1 MTKRPYISKKLP
13 ELELIVANTSDS
25 SVLIAIRS
33 ELGSRK
39 KKRARELEETID
51 NKLSIT
57 KQTTTPAPS
66 GNFTVVDQKAKSKP
80 TVRPRIR
87 VKEKVAVSEERCNV
101 VNKQMTTNKKIKY
114 SEKKTMVSYPKGFLS
129 KNFEDMRKK
138 LLDISGGRSR
148 LLNLKQDTK
157 GFVRVVDE
165 LPNQLAS
172 ELLAGKNFTMDAV
185 DDPKERELIKHGY
198 LVRDDEDKKWI
209 AAKAM
214 PTAREWAKIK
224 GIKIEYELPLDSF
237 HADDKRHQDNNV
249 QTVLFSSALTSN
261 LKKLSNQAKTSIE
274 ETGNNILFLSLGF
287 LEWTDKIGGNSRLA
301 PLYMIPVVIDKYVS
315 RSITRYQIKFTGED
329 IIGNLTLREKL
340 SRDFEVELP
349 AISDNSEEDKLYT
362 PEEYFSEVEA
372 LLALKAGDAS
382 MADWKVRRFA
392 TLATLNLGRL
402 LMYRDLDPAR
412 WPEGDGNLLEHD
424 FIRKFFSEDQQVNT
438 PSAGS
443 GGGSGGGSEVYI
455 LDDVQSLHE
464 KFPMV
469 EDADSSQ
476 MSALIDILNGQSMV
490 IEGPPGTGKSQT
502 ITNLIAAAI
511 SQGKSILFVAEKQAA
526 LDVVKRRM
534 DKAGLGDFC
543 LDLHSDKAQK
553 RMVLDSFSQRIQLG
567 KQHYFETSDYDVQVQ
582 RYERSRKQLQDY
594 CLMVNK
600 PWKNTGFTIHEILC
614 AATRYAKDVAPLE
627 YNSIAPEG
635 ISGENFTRIK
645 LDEQLEQLELFF
657 KYLGIVSLQLPEEG
671 NWQSHPWHGVNNK
684 KITGMDESVLLSQLN
699 DWTSQLISVNEQ
711 LSDLFTRYDVV
722 YEQELVLPEVEQWIT
737 ELNSINPL
745 TGNESLIAFKRISPN
760 QIESL
765 RKFITLSHEAIKGLN
780 ELGAV
785 FNQALLSDLDQL
797 EAIKASIH
805 NVEDLGVAIN
815 IQFDELA
822 RSIRRV
828 EESIEL
834 IQSVEH
840 KRSEVV
846 QHLPMAHKA
855 ELENLFS
862 VTQMGFTELGSF
874 VGHAM
879 ALPAELL
886 DYRDDTYDNES
897 LPMVFSEFK
906 RQQDKLLTEKGVLS
920 FIFKLDRL
928 PDVSDLQGYADV
940 MSNTGFFSFFNSTWR
955 QAKKEILSFTT
966 QNKLDKKSISTSLED
981 LVSWKR
987 GCIALLD
994 SHKYKAALGR
1004 DFDGIDSNSERIEKL
1019 MLWYQS
1025 VRKDYG
1031 IGFGERTVIANVLF
1045 SLNKDIFRGIQQL
1058 HSGGINTQIS
1068 ELQGNLTELSGV
1080 FTNIGCIN
1088 DIDCNLAPE
1097 ADPLQQALLDIRQSL
1112 EGIQKYLIN
1121 PNMDQKELLVSLAY
1135 LETIRENIAQLEH
1148 VKLSDT
1154 FFDGQ
1159 LDLSLGSKGTVPKD
1173 LRIVESTVSYLAD
1186 IYNSVTN
1193 QELITL
1199 LTERVS
1205 TSVISDLLLRAE
1217 NLQGSLDLSSRY
1229 ENLILESIESDREQ
1243 WTKGSGSS
1251 ILEICTRNNLA
1262 VDNIEWLDSWTK
1274 YLHAKDRMQ
1283 EGGQGRLKDYLADSQ
1298 FTLDYGKQVM
1308 NFASYTCLANEV
1320 YQQQTELSSRS
1331 GHEQT
1336 AIQEQFKRYDDE
1348 LKSLQRKRVA
1358 QLALEREVDTGTSGA
1373 KVSSYTGGH
1382 LLHYEIAKKK
1392 RHIAIRKLVDR
1403 AGDAMLGYK
1412 PCFMMSPMAVAK
1424 YLPPG
1429 KLQFDLVIMDEAS
1442 QVKPEY
1448 ALSCFARGKQAVVVG
1463 DPKQLPP
1470 TTFFDR
1476 STSNDDSVDDDERG
1490 VLNDSESILEA
1501 IGAHYPKRT
1510 LQWHYRSRHESLIDF
1525 SNRYF
1530 YDSELVIFPSPWAQS
1545 DEFGVKFT
1553 HVTNGVFISGVNNE
1567 EAKSIVEAI
1576 KNHFIYHIDESLGVV
1591 AMNSK
1596 QREQIE
1602 AVLEATRSHDAELDA
1617 ALKHDS
1623 KTLDPL
1629 FIKNLENVQGDERDV
1644 IIISFTYGP
1653 NSRGSNS
1660 VPQRFGPI
1668 NNEQGWRRLNVLFTR
1683 AKKRIQVYSS
1693 MRSEHIVV
1701 SESSKRGVRALKN
1714 YLAYAESGEL
1724 IEQSGDSQGEPDS
1737 DFEIAV
1743 MKQLANAGYECVPQV
1758 GVAGFKIDVGVR
1770 DPGMPGRYLMGIE
1783 CDGATY
1789 HSSKSTR
1796 DRDRVRQGVLE
1807 GLTWNI
1813 KRVWSTD
1820 WFKNPDAEMKP
1831 IIDELNRLSTPVID
1845 IADDEVASPI
1855 DIDVT
1860 LEDSEVIHNVVM
1872 TPDIEEELIR
1882 DEAATT
1888 TSLKSRL
1895 QDFNDHIIEREF
1907 PDTPP
1912 TKRLLRNE
1920 MLEMLDSQ
1928 RPIDLDDF
1936 SELIPNYLRTHTS
1949 TKEAAMFL
1957 GDVLEIIAV
1966 FEELHSEVE

>member
-1097 ADPLQQALLDIRQSL
+1097 ADPSTT
-1112 EGIQKYLIN
+1112 GFVGY
-1121 PNMDQKELLVSLAY
+1121 P
-1135 LETIRENIAQLEH
+1135 
-1148 VKLSDT
+1148 
-1154 FFDGQ
+1154 
-1159 LDLSLGSKGTVPKD
+1159 SKV
-1173 LRIVESTVSYLAD
+1173 
-1186 IYNSVTN
+1186 
-1193 QELITL
+1193 
-1199 LTERVS
+1199 
-1205 TSVISDLLLRAE
+1205 
-1217 NLQGSLDLSSRY
+1217 
-1229 ENLILESIESDREQ
+1229 
-1243 WTKGSGSS
+1243 
-1251 ILEICTRNNLA
+1251 
-1262 VDNIEWLDSWTK
+1262 
-1274 YLHAKDRMQ
+1274 
-1283 EGGQGRLKDYLADSQ
+1283 
-1298 FTLDYGKQVM
+1298 
-1308 NFASYTCLANEV
+1308 
-1320 YQQQTELSSRS
+1320 
-1331 GHEQT
+1331 
-1336 AIQEQFKRYDDE
+1336 
-1348 LKSLQRKRVA
+1348 
-1358 QLALEREVDTGTSGA
+1358 
-1373 KVSSYTGGH
+1373 
-1382 LLHYEIAKKK
+1382 
-1392 RHIAIRKLVDR
+1392 
-1403 AGDAMLGYK
+1403 
-1412 PCFMMSPMAVAK
+1412 
-1424 YLPPG
+1424 
-1429 KLQFDLVIMDEAS
+1429 
-1442 QVKPEY
+1442 
-1448 ALSCFARGKQAVVVG
+1448 
-1463 DPKQLPP
+1463 
-1470 TTFFDR
+1470 
-1476 STSNDDSVDDDERG
+1476 
-1490 VLNDSESILEA
+1490 
-1501 IGAHYPKRT
+1501 
-1510 LQWHYRSRHESLIDF
+1510 
-1525 SNRYF
+1525 
-1530 YDSELVIFPSPWAQS
+1530 
-1545 DEFGVKFT
+1545 
-1553 HVTNGVFISGVNNE
+1553 
-1567 EAKSIVEAI
+1567 
-1576 KNHFIYHIDESLGVV
+1576 
-1591 AMNSK
+1591 
-1596 QREQIE
+1596 
-1602 AVLEATRSHDAELDA
+1602 
-1617 ALKHDS
+1617 
-1623 KTLDPL
+1623 
-1629 FIKNLENVQGDERDV
+1629 
-1644 IIISFTYGP
+1644 
-1653 NSRGSNS
+1653 
-1660 VPQRFGPI
+1660 
-1668 NNEQGWRRLNVLFTR
+1668 
-1683 AKKRIQVYSS
+1683 
-1693 MRSEHIVV
+1693 
-1701 SESSKRGVRALKN
+1701 
-1714 YLAYAESGEL
+1714 
-1724 IEQSGDSQGEPDS
+1724 
-1737 DFEIAV
+1737 
-1743 MKQLANAGYECVPQV
+1743 
-1758 GVAGFKIDVGVR
+1758 
-1770 DPGMPGRYLMGIE
+1770 
-1783 CDGATY
+1783 
-1789 HSSKSTR
+1789 
-1796 DRDRVRQGVLE
+1796 
-1807 GLTWNI
+1807 
-1813 KRVWSTD
+1813 
-1820 WFKNPDAEMKP
+1820 
-1831 IIDELNRLSTPVID
+1831 
-1845 IADDEVASPI
+1845 
-1855 DIDVT
+1855 
-1860 LEDSEVIHNVVM
+1860 
-1872 TPDIEEELIR
+1872 
-1882 DEAATT
+1882 
-1888 TSLKSRL
+1888 
-1895 QDFNDHIIEREF
+1895 
-1907 PDTPP
+1907 
-1912 TKRLLRNE
+1912 
-1920 MLEMLDSQ
+1920 
-1928 RPIDLDDF
+1928 
-1936 SELIPNYLRTHTS
+1936 
-1949 TKEAAMFL
+1949 
-1957 GDVLEIIAV
+1957 
-1966 FEELHSEVE
+1966 